1 MEDPCESVTLSALAN
16 RLQVPRARLGGG
28 QRLAEDWRLGPA
40 DLMLVAL
47 EVADALGRVLTF
59 DGLAATRTVGDL
71 VALVRVSPTDEEA
84 FGGEPVEPMWPL
96 DGALA
101 PA

>member
-1 MEDPCESVTLSALAN
+1 MEDTCETVTLSALAT
-16 RLQVPRARLGGG
+16 RLDVPRAKLGAG
-28 QRLAEDWRLGPA
+28 QRLVEDWRLGPA

-59 DGLAATRTVGDL
+59 DGLAAARTVGDL
-71 VALVRVSPTDEEA
+71 VALVRVSPTDQEA
-84 FGGEPVEPMWPL
+84 FGDEPVEPFWPL
-96 DGALA
+96 DGALT